1 LRLSGIS
8 KIQPGTPIA
17 VDSEIMKVSTTRPYS
32 ILITDDDRACRE
44 ALREIV
50 EPQGYRIILAS
61 SGEEAVEIVRV
72 EPVHA
77 ALLDMHMPT
86 LTGLDTMR
94 LMRQINEIL
103 PCILVTAD
111 ATDALIR
118 QALNA
123 HAYSVIPKPVNK
135 HLVLHTVVRALDRYQ
150 ASTAG
155 DSSGAARRPA

>member
-1 LRLSGIS
+1 VPAARRCA
-8 KIQPGTPIA
+8 K
-17 VDSEIMKVSTTRPYS
+17 
-32 ILITDDDRACRE
+32 
-44 ALREIV
+44 
-50 EPQGYRIILAS
+50 S
-61 SGEEAVEIVRV
+61 SNREEAVEIVRV